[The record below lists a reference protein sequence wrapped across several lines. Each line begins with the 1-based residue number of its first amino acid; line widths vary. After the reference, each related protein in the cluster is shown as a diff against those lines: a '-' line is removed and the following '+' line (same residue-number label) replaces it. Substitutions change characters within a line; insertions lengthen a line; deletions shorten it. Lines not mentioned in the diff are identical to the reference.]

1 MASERRVP
9 ASQEERVLRAGRLRI
24 PLAELTWRFDTPGGP
39 GGQHA
44 NRTASRVEV
53 TFDVEGSPS
62 LGERQRAR
70 ILDRLGPQVTAVA
83 ADSRSQARNRQ
94 VALDRLTSMLSEAMR
109 EQRPRRRTR
118 PSRSSQ
124 EERLAS
130 KRRRSDLKR
139 TRGRVEPEE

>member
-1 MASERRVP
+1 MADE
-9 ASQEERVLRAGRLRI
+9 LRAGRLRI

-70 ILDRLGPQVTAVA
+70 ILERLGPHVTAVA

-94 VALDRLTSMLSEAMR
+94 VALDRLTSMLAEAMR
-109 EQRPRRRTR
+109 EPRPRRRTR